1 MILDAYTDTGTRVDF
16 SVSAND
22 LRDGSVPVTCTYS
35 TGVFLPVGTHTITCT
50 ATDRSGNTATAS
62 FFVIVQKIAPSVII
76 SPIDTV
82 SGQNV
87 ALRWALGV
95 ETGQSYRYD
104 IQRRALPSG
113 EWMVVAQNVS
123 ERSATIRSI
132 GELVYAFRVRATL
145 LDGTT
150 GPWSNVVN
158 TVIDETAPN
167 VSAWINRGQSTMT
180 GAEATTSSRVRLTM
194 QNSDADPATMVRWSE
209 DGTSFTSWIPYRS
222 INDVTLSPGDGYKE
236 LHIQARD
243 RVGNVTTTYAGIIVN
258 STVADAY
265 GLSMNNGDSF
275 TSSNTVNISVTAPRT
290 IYPPIAEMQFS
301 TTGVFD
307 GSEPWQPFALG
318 GTWTFEPTTSALYRL
333 FVRFRS
339 VDGAVLQVVQ
349 DDILVDSSAPVAS
362 LSVKSSTT
370 ASVTIGLNVS
380 DRASS
385 TRATGSGVVQMQI
398 AAADSF
404 ASAKWLPFAASTVV
418 GYDKANKTA
427 GGIYART
434 RDRAGNVSATRCITP
449 TGTACSVNPAY
460 ITNSPPSVQ
469 ITAPYR
475 LDSGSVVILSERFVS
490 ASDAETPLNQLTFTL
505 LTEPV
510 NGWLLY
516 GGTRMASG
524 PRFTYAD
531 LARRRLVYRQNGT
544 NNEHDRIVIQVTD
557 AQGAQS
563 STTVWFLL
571 NGITDPELP
580 ATATPTATPVATS
593 TPTPTTRATVTP
605 TKKAPPKPTKKI
617 PPTPTKKRNP

>member
-1 MILDAYTDTGTRVDF
+1 M
-16 SVSAND
+16 
-22 LRDGSVPVTCTYS
+22 
-35 TGVFLPVGTHTITCT
+35 
-50 ATDRSGNTATAS
+50 
-62 FFVIVQKIAPSVII
+62 
-76 SPIDTV
+76 
-82 SGQNV
+82 
-87 ALRWALGV
+87 
-95 ETGQSYRYD
+95 
-104 IQRRALPSG
+104 
-113 EWMVVAQNVS
+113 
-123 ERSATIRSI
+123 

-404 ASAKWLPFAASTVV
+404 ASAKWLPFASSTVV

-524 PRFTYAD
+524 TRFTYAD